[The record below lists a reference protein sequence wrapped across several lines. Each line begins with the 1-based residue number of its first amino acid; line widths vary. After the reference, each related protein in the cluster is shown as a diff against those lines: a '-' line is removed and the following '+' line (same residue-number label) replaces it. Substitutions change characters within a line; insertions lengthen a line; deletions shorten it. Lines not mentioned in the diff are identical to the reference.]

1 MNLWKLFRKVCKR
14 EESLKMSPKSSAVQ
28 RIGGAKVMM
37 MKLCNESVVITYLV
51 LVSSILGLAG
61 AAGGLQS
68 EDSAPPS
75 KVQKCREGCL
85 DKVRSIQWWR
95 FCYREDKKK
104 VFSVG
109 GLERS

>member
-1 MNLWKLFRKVCKR
+1 MR

-28 RIGGAKVMM
+28 KIGGARVMK
-37 MKLCNESVVITYLV
+37 MKLCNESWVVVITYLV

-85 DKVRSIQWWR
+85 DKVCRRVSYQEGVLSGWKW
-95 FCYREDKKK
+95 
-104 VFSVG
+104 
-109 GLERS
+109 